1 MFLLPAPRASAQI
14 EVVEFS
20 DASRLIRFKKEDL
33 QDMVDHYLSL
43 ESYAEMRRQR
53 VETQHQMAETER
65 RTEWRCGETPDCC
78 LPDTRLS
85 PVCGNLVLLLFL
97 FGFCGSCMGPLL
109 LVIYSIDPN
118 PDDIGLIY
126 GGIPTF
132 LMGLLMSIASCY
144 CGKMCCCYEY
154 RAYSPPQ
161 LPVSEID
168 RWKERHAR
176 EIKDILIKEKVNIES
191 ILGRKLPH
199 GVLAADESQPLLQS
213 NQDIP
218 EYFLLF
224 ERPEDKVNFDPKPFF
239 TTDRDT
245 SYSQS
250 LISNGFAGLIRNV
263 AGQLRARGARIK
275 TRYHVTRVGSEL
287 PKVHIDDPRVMPE
300 VDSVEVVVDRAD
312 A

>member
-1 MFLLPAPRASAQI
+1 MKSMFKKFLATFLGFLMFLFPAPRASAQI

-43 ESYAEMRRQR
+43 ESYAKMVRE
-53 VETQHQMAETER
+53 
-65 RTEWRCGETPDCC
+65 RTEINQEPQNPDYCKDPRYQ
-78 LPDTRLS
+78 LEWLS
-85 PVCGNLVLLLFL
+85 LFP
-97 FGFCGSCMGPLL
+97 GFCIFITGAGLL
-109 LVIYSIDPN
+109 MLYLIRPDPDALWEIYV
-118 PDDIGLIY
+118 
-126 GGIPTF
+126 GIPT
-132 LMGLLMSIASCY
+132 LLVGLIVMTVT
-144 CGKMCCCYEY
+144 CCCRKSFCFHESALE
-154 RAYSPPQ
+154 RPR
-161 LPVSEID
+161 ID
-168 RWKERHAR
+168 RSKERHAR

-250 LISNGFAGLIRNV
+250 LRSNRLAGLIRNV